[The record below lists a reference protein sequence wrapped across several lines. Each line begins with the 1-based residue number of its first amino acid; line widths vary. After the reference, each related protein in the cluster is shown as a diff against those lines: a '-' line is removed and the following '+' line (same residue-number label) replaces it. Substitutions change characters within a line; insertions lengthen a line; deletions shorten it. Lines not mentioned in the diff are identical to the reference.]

1 MRGGCW
7 RAVVAERATLV
18 AARVRLA
25 DTFWARL
32 RGLLGR
38 RLSEG
43 EGLLLTPCN
52 AVHTCFLRQ
61 PIYAVFLDGEGRVLA
76 AESLPP
82 WRFRVVPRAR
92 QVLELSPE
100 TAARARLAPGDRLL
114 LEPVG
119 AKVDPEGVRT

>member
-1 MRGGCW
+1 MRDGFW
-7 RAVVAERATLV
+7 RAVVPERATLV

-38 RLSEG
+38 PLAEG

-52 AVHTCFLRQ
+52 AVHTCFLRR
-61 PIYAVFLDGEGRVLA
+61 PVHAVFLDGEGRVLA

-82 WRFRVVPRAR
+82 WRFQIVRGAR

-100 TAARARLAPGDRLL
+100 TAARARLAPGDRVV
-114 LEPVG
+114 LEPQGTGVG
-119 AKVDPEGVRT
+119 REG